1 MGQVHGGP
9 RVALIL
15 PVSPLTPLR
24 HLRCARVPRL
34 SLSLHL
40 SPPRRAPLFPLS
52 CRCTCHRIRSLAI
65 VVVTVMP
72 VMVVVGRYLLR
83 RGWGIRKIEKRKDKK
98 RVPTT
103 HALAPSLSLS
113 LFGWSRGGGSLSIRN
128 LGQWNENGTRAP
140 IHRPGASSATRF
152 WPRVCASIYRRSS
165 TSEYYSRWKNR
176 VETLPRGGD
185 RRRDPFRSCLDLL
198 FHWMAPL
205 QGHAFSTRPGVDATN

>member
-103 HALAPSLSLS
+103 HALAPSLSLP
-113 LFGWSRGGGSLSIRN
+113 LRLVKGWRVTLYPESGPMKRERYTCTNTSTRRIVRDAVLSSCVRVNIPSKFNEWILLAVEKPGGDLASWRRSEEGSFPLVPGPFVPLNGPAS
-128 LGQWNENGTRAP
+128 GTRVL
-140 IHRPGASSATRF
+140 HSA
-152 WPRVCASIYRRSS
+152 
-165 TSEYYSRWKNR
+165 
-176 VETLPRGGD
+176 GGW
-185 RRRDPFRSCLDLL
+185 RD
-198 FHWMAPL
+198 
-205 QGHAFSTRPGVDATN
+205 